1 MFYHLYTVY
10 AVLSFWALDPCDS
23 LTRELILWSIH
34 TSFIQ
39 STSTV
44 SGCQE
49 AMGWIMTKVL
59 GTLSF
64 SSHGIP
70 SSHFPLADPGAFPHE
85 AAEATWKDNQKPLS
99 ARQEG
104 TINKSSNLICIIT
117 SISSME
123 VW

>member
-85 AAEATWKDNQKPLS
+85 AAECGYL
-99 ARQEG
+99 EG
-104 TINKSSNLICIIT
+104 QPKASVCQTGGHYQ
-117 SISSME
+117 
-123 VW
+123 